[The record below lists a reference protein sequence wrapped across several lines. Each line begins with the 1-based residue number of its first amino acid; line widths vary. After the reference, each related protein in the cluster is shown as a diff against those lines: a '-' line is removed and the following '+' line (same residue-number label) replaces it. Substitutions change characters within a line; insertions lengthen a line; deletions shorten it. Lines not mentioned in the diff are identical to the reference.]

1 MTDDIRKLS
10 KRNLNF
16 LQTMKAVAWGFF
28 GVRKNK
34 GYNEDIAQLNPVHLI
49 IAGILAAI
57 FFVVVLVLAAK
68 WLTASIL

>member
-1 MTDDIRKLS
+1 MTDDIRNLS

-49 IAGILAAI
+49 IAGVLAAI
-57 FFVVVLVLAAK
+57 LFVVVLVLAAK
-68 WLTASIL
+68 WLTASIV

>member
-1 MTDDIRKLS
+1 MSDDLRDLS

-16 LQTMKAVAWGFF
+16 LQTMKAIAWGFF

-34 GYNEDIAQLNPVHLI
+34 GYDEDISKLNPVHLI

-57 FFVVVLVLAAK
+57 LFVVILVFAAK
-68 WLTASIL
+68 WLTASIV